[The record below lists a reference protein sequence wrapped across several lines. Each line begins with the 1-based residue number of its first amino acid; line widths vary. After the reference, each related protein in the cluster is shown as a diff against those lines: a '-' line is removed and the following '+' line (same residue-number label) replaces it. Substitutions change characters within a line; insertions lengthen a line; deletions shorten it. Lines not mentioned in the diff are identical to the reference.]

1 MPNGTY
7 GGVRGEETKV
17 GQKTFVSRPT
27 RFQFLT
33 YETKTLLTEAAETSL
48 VKFLLGGVVL
58 LLSLKTFYTFAGSLK
73 LDRM

>member
-1 MPNGTY
+1 MELECQW
-7 GGVRGEETKV
+7 GVALE
-17 GQKTFVSRPT
+17 
-27 RFQFLT
+27 FLP
-33 YETKTLLTEAAETSL
+33 YETKTLLTESAETTL

>member
-1 MPNGTY
+1 MWL
-7 GGVRGEETKV
+7 
-17 GQKTFVSRPT
+17 
-27 RFQFLT
+27 FQFLT